1 MEKSRTVEQ
10 LKELYVESLNS
21 KEKKALKIAQ
31 EHLGN
36 TYNMVKSNGFIRFKK
51 NLEQMDK
58 E

>member
-1 MEKSRTVEQ
+1 MEKARTIEQ
-10 LKELYVESLNS
+10 FKELYIESLNP

-51 NLEQMDK
+51 NLDQMGK